1 MTIAFICVC
10 AVLALVCMVLASEV
24 TQIADELHRTRAQLD
39 YYTKALKAE
48 RTERHEDIEMLISK
62 YDADLGRMNDRV
74 NNFGRQVADIRRR
87 YVLYRE
93 PTNGGVTW
101 AKDYKAQD
109 DE

>member
-1 MTIAFICVC
+1 MMIAIIISC

-48 RTERHEDIEMLISK
+48 RTERIEEAEMIISK
-62 YDADLGRMNDRV
+62 YDADLERMTDRV

-93 PTNGGVTW
+93 PTNCGVTW
-101 AKDYKAQD
+101 AKDYKVNE

>member
-1 MTIAFICVC
+1 MMIAIIIACM
-10 AVLALVCMVLASEV
+10 VLALVCMVLASGQ
-24 TQIADELHRTRAQLD
+24 TQIADELNRTRAQLD

-48 RTERHEDIEMLISK
+48 RKERTEEVEMIISK
-62 YDADLGRMNDRV
+62 YDTDIGHLVDRV

-101 AKDYKAQD
+101 AKDYMVNE

>member
-1 MTIAFICVC
+1 MMIAIIIAC
-10 AVLALVCMVLASEV
+10 AVLAIVCMVLASEV

-39 YYTKALKAE
+39 YYAKALK
-48 RTERHEDIEMLISK
+48 TERKERHKDIEMLINK

-101 AKDYKAQD
+101 ASEFKVNE

>member
-1 MTIAFICVC
+1 MMIAIIIAC

-39 YYTKALKAE
+39 YYTKALKDE
-48 RTERHEDIEMLISK
+48 RKERIEEGEMIINRVDKSLEK
-62 YDADLGRMNDRV
+62 VNDRV
-74 NNFGRQVADIRRR
+74 SNFGRQVADIRRR

-101 AKDYKAQD
+101 AKDYKV
-109 DE
+109 DEDA

>member
-1 MTIAFICVC
+1 MMIAIIIAC
-10 AVLALVCMVLASEV
+10 AVLAVVCMVLASEV

-48 RTERHEDIEMLISK
+48 RTERIEEAEMIISK
-62 YDADLGRMNDRV
+62 YDADLEHMTDRV

-93 PTNGGVTW
+93 PTNCGVTW
-101 AKDYKAQD
+101 AKDYKVNE

>member
-1 MTIAFICVC
+1 MMIAIIIAC

-24 TQIADELHRTRAQLD
+24 TQLADELHRVRAQLD

-48 RTERHEDIEMLISK
+48 RTERIEEAEMICNQCEAWLEH
-62 YDADLGRMNDRV
+62 MNDRV
-74 NNFGRQVADIRRR
+74 DNFGRQVADIRRR

-93 PTNGGVTW
+93 PTNCGVTW
-101 AKDYKAQD
+101 AKDYKVKE